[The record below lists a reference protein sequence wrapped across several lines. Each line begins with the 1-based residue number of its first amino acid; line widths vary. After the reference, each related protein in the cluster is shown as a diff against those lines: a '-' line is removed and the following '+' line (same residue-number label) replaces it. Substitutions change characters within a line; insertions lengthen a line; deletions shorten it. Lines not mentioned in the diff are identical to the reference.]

1 MAGQSRADF
10 PQCLTFAI
18 EGGAFFIMG
27 DKSPKSN
34 QKQKAQ
40 KIAKASSTTQ
50 KKNSVHAAKAAE
62 KPRK

>member
-1 MAGQSRADF
+1 M
-10 PQCLTFAI
+10 TFAI